1 MHIIQHTVTHRLIWT
16 DELTLRTYVMNL
28 IFNIEV
34 MGKIKYLLLP
44 DNCVCL
50 TMVLIATSQYDAT
63 GYIFK
68 SGVSG
73 WGDAENWAFSVFS
86 TPLDVLFLCPSRM
99 MPY

>member
-1 MHIIQHTVTHRLIWT
+1 
-16 DELTLRTYVMNL
+16 MNF

-68 SGVSG
+68 SGLG
-73 WGDAENWAFSVFS
+73 GGHAE
-86 TPLDVLFLCPSRM
+86 
-99 MPY
+99 